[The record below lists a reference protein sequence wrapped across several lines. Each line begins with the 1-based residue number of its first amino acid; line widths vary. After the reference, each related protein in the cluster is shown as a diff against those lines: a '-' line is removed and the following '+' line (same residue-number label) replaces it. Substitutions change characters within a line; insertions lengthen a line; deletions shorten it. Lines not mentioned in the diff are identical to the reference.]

1 MMDFIIQDHFKK
13 CTNPLTMR
21 EEEVLDKIA
30 EGKNNKVISEELYI
44 SESTVKSHVRNI
56 LQKLNLKNRKE
67 AIVYV
72 KSKI

>member
-1 MMDFIIQDHFKK
+1 MMDFIIQDHLKK

-21 EEEVLDKIA
+21 EEEVLNKIA

-44 SESTVKSHVRNI
+44 SESTVKSHVRNV